1 MFSRIA
7 HRYDLMNT
15 IITAG
20 LHKIWRRRALAL
32 LPVVEGKLG
41 LDVCSGTGDL
51 AAMMASRA
59 ARVIAVDFSLPM
71 LRLAK
76 QKVMTKGGSRRSGAV
91 WLVAGDALRLPFPS
105 GAFDFCTIG
114 FSLRNVVRRPA
125 DRPPANEDP
134 WRSSLE
140 CVFTEFRRVLKPGG
154 LFVSLEASRPVHPM
168 LRAAHGFYMRR
179 ILPVLGGVIDRYAYE
194 YLARTV
200 LEFAEPEEI
209 AQIMAETGLLPVGM
223 MRLANGAAVVHVGR
237 AT

>member
-7 HRYDLMNT
+7 RRYDLMNT

-32 LPVVEGKLG
+32 LPAVEGKLG

-59 ARVIAVDFSLPM
+59 ARVVAVDFSLPM

-91 WLVAGDALRLPFPS
+91 WLVAGDAFRLPFPS
-105 GAFDFCTIG
+105 RAFDFCTIG

-125 DRPPANEDP
+125 D
-134 WRSSLE
+134 WRSGLE
-140 CVFTEFRRVLKPGG
+140 RVFTEFRRVLKPGG

-168 LRAAHGFYMRR
+168 LRAAHSFYMRR
-179 ILPVLGGVIDRYAYE
+179 ILPVLGGVIDRSAYE

-209 AQIMAETGLLPVGM
+209 AQIMAETGLLPVCV